1 MKSKQF
7 IWLCAIVLLIYIV
20 DKGLNRLSG
29 NEYFLSKLNKSASGI
44 FRSFI
49 KDIERLGYTVIITSG
64 KRTNAEQAAL
74 KKQDARNASAGSSAH
89 NYGTALD
96 FVLQKNGKIINKSSP
111 AALWNSTGVPTLANK
126 YGLGWGGKFA
136 NYYDPVH
143 FYIKG

>member
-7 IWLCAIVLLIYIV
+7 IWLLAIVLLIYVI
-20 DKGLNRLSG
+20 DKGLNRLTG
-29 NEYFLSKLNKSASGI
+29 NEYFLSKLNKSAAVI
-44 FRSFI
+44 FRMFI

-74 KKQDARNASAGSSAH
+74 KKQDERNASAGSSAH

-96 FVLQKNGKIINKSSP
+96 FVLQKNGKTINKSSP
-111 AALWNSTGVPTLANK
+111 AALWNSTGVPQLANK
-126 YGLGWGGKFA
+126 HGISWGGVFP